1 MYVYIYYVLYYI
13 YIYILIQSIKE
24 IDKERGIEIRKETK
38 ETKEIKEI
46 KKEMLISFIAVVVFW
61 VSGFV
66 YKRFTQQ
73 QQQ

>member
-38 ETKEIKEI
+38 ETKEIK
-46 KKEMLISFIAVVVFW
+46 
-61 VSGFV
+61 
-66 YKRFTQQ
+66 
-73 QQQ
+73 